1 MIAAIILAAVTATAS
16 PSSASTASPQNQPV
30 YKPLREVVY
39 NVVANLQINQTTESF
54 PGYNPQDQE
63 LPNSEAG
70 PPASTASTGNY
81 GVDTVDVMAVAPDG
95 TLGIHVTEAWTGM
108 RPVSFDGA
116 VTPDGT
122 VEFPNSTINDVTREL
137 LSYFG
142 TKFAPS
148 DGLDTNTR
156 WQVNQPFANG
166 NVLTDYSIM
175 AVNGAIVTI
184 QKKQTIA
191 KFNVYTEGTIQY
203 EAATL
208 VPISGR
214 IMRRMSSSFEDPGTE
229 FARGDTTSRDRT
241 LTLRFDRVSDTHRDS
256 ANH

>member
-1 MIAAIILAAVTATAS
+1 MIAAIVLAAVTATAS
-16 PSSASTASPQNQPV
+16 PSSASSQSQPA

-39 NVVANLQINQTTESF
+39 NVVSNLQINQTVESF
-54 PGYNPQDQE
+54 PGYNPQDSG
-63 LPNSEAG
+63 LPNSVAG

-81 GVDTVDVMAVAPDG
+81 GVDTIDVMAVAPDG
-95 TLGIHVTEAWTGM
+95 TLGIHVTEDWNGM

-116 VTPDGT
+116 VAPNGT
-122 VEFPNSTINDVTREL
+122 VEFPNFTINDVTREL

-156 WQVNQPFANG
+156 WQVNQPFTNA
-166 NVLTDYSIM
+166 NVLSDYSVT
-175 AVNGAIVTI
+175 AVNGGIVTI
-184 QKKQTIA
+184 VEKQTIQ
-191 KFNVYTEGTIQY
+191 KFNVYTEATIQY

-214 IMRRMSSSFEDPGTE
+214 ITKRLTNSNYEDPGTE
-229 FARGDTTSRDRT
+229 FSRGDTTSRDRT
-241 LTLRFDRVSDTHRDS
+241 LTLRFDRVSDTRQAPASH
-256 ANH
+256 